1 MEYGSAPNPGLGPS
15 PGQRCEILV
24 VGAGPIGIETAV
36 ALQADGRDVLVV
48 DQGNVGATISR
59 TFPPQTRFFSS
70 PERIAL
76 AGEPMPVLSQERVT
90 GEEYLAYLRSVVSKH
105 QLPIW
110 AYQKVTAVAGELGQF
125 RVTLTDR
132 SGSTATVECG
142 SIVLATGGT
151 DRSRRLGVPGEDL
164 PLVATGLG
172 DPHRFF
178 GRRILV
184 VGGRNSAAESALR
197 LYRVGADVTISYR
210 HPKLNDR
217 VKYWIR
223 PEVETL
229 MIEGEIQRQ
238 MPTIVQEIRTDTVAL
253 LNLESHTT
261 VDIPVDDVLLQIGFE
276 QDTTIL
282 TLSGVQLDAS
292 HHPIV
297 DEETMATSVPGIFV
311 VGTARAGTQNDFGV
325 FIESCHRDAAA
336 VVAQLSGRKPPP
348 ILPPRIRPEQ

>member
-1 MEYGSAPNPGLGPS
+1 MAIGTPDRVPS
-15 PGQRCEILV
+15 QRWWGHGQPSWSLHFCRQVRL
-24 VGAGPIGIETAV
+24 
-36 ALQADGRDVLVV
+36 
-48 DQGNVGATISR
+48 GATILR

-76 AGEPMPVLSQERVT
+76 GGEPMPVVSQERVT
-90 GEEYLAYLRSVVSKH
+90 GEEYLAYLRSVVNKH
-105 QLPIW
+105 EVPIW
-110 AYQKVTAVAGELGQF
+110 AYQKVTAVTGHAGDF
-125 RVTLTDR
+125 RVTVT
-132 SGSTATVECG
+132 SQMGSTATIACG
-142 SIVLATGGT
+142 VIVLATGGT

-164 PLVATGLG
+164 ALVSTHLG

-178 GRRILV
+178 GRRVLV

-210 HPKLNDR
+210 HLELNHR

-229 MIEGEIQRQ
+229 MLEGEIHRQ
-238 MPTIVQEIRTDTVAL
+238 MPTIVEEITPHGVILRNLAEATTQE
-253 LNLESHTT
+253 
-261 VDIPVDDVLLQIGFE
+261 IPVDDVLLQIGFE
-276 QDTTIL
+276 QDPAIL
-282 TLSGVQLDAS
+282 QVCQIQLDAS
-292 HHPIV
+292 SNPVV
-297 DEETMATSVPGIFV
+297 DEATMRSSVPGVFV

-336 VVAQLSGRKPPP
+336 VAAALAGREPPP